1 MTGMRHNICQLTSG
15 CLLPIQSGAQS
26 ATICEQDLCRVLH
39 NPADSRRKPQTLT
52 CCAHAQATWLLGLL
66 RQDEAAAAAALRQ
79 VPESVVKDMASW
91 LSFCIRMGR
100 AGAPCFLRLHVTL
113 TLQPA

>member
-1 MTGMRHNICQLTSG
+1 MPANCIRAQGAHSDKPS
-15 CLLPIQSGAQS
+15 LL
-26 ATICEQDLCRVLH
+26 L
-39 NPADSRRKPQTLT
+39 
-52 CCAHAQATWLLGLL
+52 QATWLLGLL

-100 AGAPCFLRLHVTL
+100 AGALCFL
-113 TLQPA
+113 P